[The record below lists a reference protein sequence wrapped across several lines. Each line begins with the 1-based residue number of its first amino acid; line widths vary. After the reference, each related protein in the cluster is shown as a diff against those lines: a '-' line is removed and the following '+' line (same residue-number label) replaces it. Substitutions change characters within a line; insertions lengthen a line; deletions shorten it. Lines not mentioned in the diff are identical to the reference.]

1 MTAVDADEALDRM
14 LAARIRR
21 ARREMPFERGKQ
33 ISQATFAEKLGV
45 HWVTVSN
52 WERGKSPPTVKNVK
66 AISALTGKPLDY
78 FLVEEAGEPG
88 PFQGNGET

>member
-1 MTAVDADEALDRM
+1 MATLDTDQELDKM

-21 ARREMPFERGKQ
+21 ARREMPFERGKH
-33 ISQATFAEKLGV
+33 ISQASFAEKLGV

-66 AISALTGKPLDY
+66 AISALTGKPLEF
-78 FLVEEAGEPG
+78 FLVREAGEPG
-88 PFQGNGET
+88 PFPADAAA